1 MRKRGVFRRRHHPSA
16 RFQHEHVQLAGRR
29 LTHPHG
35 LRLRAASATR
45 SENTPLLRC
54 HFCTN
59 NSSFYQD
66 RLGTNIPGRERSTQK
81 GVMMR
86 FFLQGRHC
94 HALTSV
100 RRPATA
106 RLAWSRAGRRRAAGR
121 AARWRRRAPAWRS
134 ARRCARP
141 RAATATATPAART
154 STRTSRCSPA
164 RAAPRGSRGRRSQR
178 DSRPT
183 PTAAKTPSG
192 TALKAASTHSG
203 QDITIDRNL

>member
-1 MRKRGVFRRRHHPSA
+1 MSNWAGVDSLTLMVCGSA
-16 RFQHEHVQLAGRR
+16 PPPPPGQKTRLFCDAIFVLKIHRFTKTGSGQTYLVGKGALK
-29 LTHPHG
+29 
-35 LRLRAASATR
+35 
-45 SENTPLLRC
+45 
-54 HFCTN
+54 
-59 NSSFYQD
+59 
-66 RLGTNIPGRERSTQK
+66 K

-164 RAAPRGSRGRRSQR
+164 RAAPRGSRGRRNQR

-183 PTAAKTPSG
+183 PTAVKTRSG
-192 TALKAASTHSG
+192 TALKAASTRSG
-203 QDITIDRNL
+203 QAIDRNLRRPFFR